1 MGMGEAI
8 SNGGF
13 AVAFLGPKGSYCHQ
27 VCVSF
32 SFSYMLGSSIR
43 YEWDCLD
50 VRVIFVGGIAGS
62 FLASGSIFV
71 FSSSM
76 SICCTLLGLTHHLQA
91 ALQTYPASAGH
102 TLVPQPTIKGV
113 FEAVQNKNVQ
123 RGVVPFENS
132 TNGSVIQTLD
142 LFADVNNENPSIRV
156 CGEALVPV
164 QHCLL
169 GRRQTT
175 TANNGDSLKR
185 KASSEPE
192 DQDFSHIQKLYSH
205 PQAWTQ
211 CTPFLAK
218 HLSHA
223 KREDT
228 TSTSQAADLVSKDAT
243 GESAAICSKLSA
255 ELYNLDI
262 LTEGIEEK
270 EGNTTKFLLLR
281 QAPEPP
287 TTLSESSSVLGA
299 PNPYSSETRIPNSD
313 VEVGGSPKSLLTF
326 TVPHSDPGAL
336 GRALGVFGTYGINLT
351 SMHTRPSGE
360 RAWHYLFFIEL
371 EGVRGDSRVEAA
383 LDELSTMVDK
393 LRICGS
399 WRGF

>member
-1 MGMGEAI
+1 LI
-8 SNGGF
+8 
-13 AVAFLGPKGSYCHQ
+13 
-27 VCVSF
+27 
-32 SFSYMLGSSIR
+32 
-43 YEWDCLD
+43 
-50 VRVIFVGGIAGS
+50 
-62 FLASGSIFV
+62 
-71 FSSSM
+71 
-76 SICCTLLGLTHHLQA
+76 
-91 ALQTYPASAGH
+91 
-102 TLVPQPTIKGV
+102 PQSDIKGV
-113 FEAVQNKNVQ
+113 FTAVQNAKVE

-142 LFADVNNENPSIRV
+142 LFADIKNENPSIRV

-169 GRRQTT
+169 GRRKKEG
-175 TANNGDSLKR
+175 NGDATSLPQKR
-185 KASSEPE
+185 EAEPE
-192 DQDFSHIQKLYSH
+192 PQDFSYIKKLYSH

-211 CTPFLAK
+211 CTPFLTQ

-228 TSTSQAADLVSKDAT
+228 TSTSQAAELVANDPT
-243 GESAAICSKLSA
+243 NTSAAICSRLSA

-262 LTEGIEEK
+262 LVAGIEEK

-281 QAPEPP
+281 QAPTNSPTAPP
-287 TTLSESSSVLGA
+287 SVPSALTA
-299 PNPYSSETRIPNSD
+299 PMVYPSETRTKQNTTEGP
-313 VEVGGSPKSLLTF
+313 PKSLLTF

-336 GRALGVFGTYGINLT
+336 GRALGVFGTYEINLT

-371 EGVRGDSRVEAA
+371 EGQRGDGKVESALGELSRVVE
-383 LDELSTMVDK
+383 K

-399 WRGF
+399 WRGV